1 MVSKS
6 TLGANKSI
14 DIKGIQKPICI
25 RNISYNKYILANI
38 LLAGI
43 ASSCKENIAR
53 IANAASASAS
63 ASASQKSLKSLSKV
77 SRITL

>member
-14 DIKGIQKPICI
+14 DIKGIQKPIFI
-25 RNISYNKYILANI
+25 RNMSYNKYFLANI

-43 ASSCKENIAR
+43 ASFCKENIAR
-53 IANAASASAS
+53 IANAV
-63 ASASQKSLKSLSKV
+63 QVTVCLLV
-77 SRITL
+77 STIVY